1 MKQLFLTLCMS
12 VIFNSFLMGQEKSA
26 ENIPKDILDCLTEVG
41 KDTVSTLNICESKFL
56 NFCFQKEK
64 GTFDFCEKKMAF
76 FKGNIGTIKSTKKE
90 YFDVEKQLIQ
100 DGFYP
105 SPRGQL
111 IIFDEDESKKTGYN
125 VVFIVYNKRYL
136 TKNEVIKRL
145 SGKH

>member
-1 MKQLFLTLCMS
+1 
-12 VIFNSFLMGQEKSA
+12 MGQEKSA
-26 ENIPKDILDCLTEVG
+26 KNIPKDILDCLTEVG
-41 KDTVSTLNICESKFL
+41 KDTVSTLNVCESKYL

-64 GTFDFCEKKMAF
+64 GTFNFCGKKMAF

-90 YFDVEKQLIQ
+90 YFAVEKQLIQ

-105 SPRGQL
+105 SPGGQL
-111 IIFDEDESKKTGYN
+111 IIFNEDEAKKTGYD

-136 TKNEVIKRL
+136 TKKEVIKRL